1 MLIIGA
7 RGLAK
12 EILEICHQN
21 DLLENLHFYDDV
33 NPESPNKLF
42 GCFPIIRNIT
52 DAEHYFNYID
62 NRFTIGIG
70 NPKIRQILF
79 EKFHSIGGK
88 IVSTISSKAE
98 IGSYGINIGKGA
110 NILAGAK
117 ISNDVNIG
125 KAPIIYYNSIITHD
139 CTIGDFAEISP
150 NAVLLGRTT
159 IGNHVHIGASAT
171 ILPDIKIGNNVT
183 VAAGSVV
190 TKDIPDNTI
199 VAGVP
204 AKVLRIKD

>member
-7 RGLAK
+7 KGFAK

-21 DLLENLHFYDDV
+21 DQLENLHFYDDV
-33 NPESPNKLF
+33 SPESPNKLF
-42 GCFPIIRNIT
+42 GCFPIIKNIT

-70 NPKIRQILF
+70 NPKIRQVLF
-79 EKFHSIGGK
+79 EKFHSIGGE

-110 NILAGAK
+110 NILAGAN

-125 KAPIIYYNSIITHD
+125 KAPII
-139 CTIGDFAEISP
+139 

-183 VAAGSVV
+183 VGAGSVV

>member
-7 RGLAK
+7 KGFAK

-21 DLLENLHFYDDV
+21 DQLENLHFYDDV
-33 NPESPNKLF
+33 SPESPNKLF
-42 GCFPIIRNIT
+42 GCFPIIKNIT

-62 NRFTIGIG
+62 NRFTIGVG

-79 EKFHSIGGK
+79 EKFHSIGGE

-150 NAVLLGRTT
+150 KSCSYWRECNYST
-159 IGNHVHIGASAT
+159 
-171 ILPDIKIGNNVT
+171 
-183 VAAGSVV
+183 
-190 TKDIPDNTI
+190 
-199 VAGVP
+199 
-204 AKVLRIKD
+204 

>member
-1 MLIIGA
+1 M
-7 RGLAK
+7 
-12 EILEICHQN
+12 
-21 DLLENLHFYDDV
+21 
-33 NPESPNKLF
+33 LF
-42 GCFPIIRNIT
+42 GCFPIIRNFQ

-98 IGSYGINIGKGA
+98 IGSYGINIGEGA

-117 ISNDVNIG
+117 ISNDVSIG

-139 CTIGDFAEISP
+139 CTIGNFAEISP

-183 VAAGSVV
+183 VGSGSVV

-204 AKVLRIKD
+204 AKVLRIKY

>member
-1 MLIIGA
+1 MGNLESLFFYIIAFALSAYLVSVGFRSRQRLFCMLGLLIPIIIGGF
-7 RGLAK
+7 RYG
-12 EILEICHQN
+12 
-21 DLLENLHFYDDV
+21 V
-33 NPESPNKLF
+33 
-42 GCFPIIRNIT
+42 GT
-52 DAEHYFNYID
+52 DYFNYID

-70 NPKIRQILF
+70 NPKIRQVLF
-79 EKFHSIGGK
+79 EKFHSIGGE

-110 NILAGAK
+110 NILAGAN

-183 VAAGSVV
+183 VGAGSVV